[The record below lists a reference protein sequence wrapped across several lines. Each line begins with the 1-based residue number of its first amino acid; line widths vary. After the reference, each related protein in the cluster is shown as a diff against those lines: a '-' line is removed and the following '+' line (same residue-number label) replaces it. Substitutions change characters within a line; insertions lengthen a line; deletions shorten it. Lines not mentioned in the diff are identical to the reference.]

1 MNKKNIILLLLSLII
16 FSCLVYISYFAVKI
30 HHLSVIAEEDNR
42 LYTHHILVGVTDQDS
57 AFTKDFYSGV
67 QYMGSVF
74 DGAVEMLEA
83 PVAEDR
89 VLEKWLDYAKFVD
102 ADGVILFTMDETFK
116 PKPVLGLHDVEIP
129 VVVAG
134 ECNNSEN
141 KVCQVTS
148 DKKLLAKLAVQEI
161 EKNGW
166 EKPCAL
172 VRNSF
177 PSDEIYRILS
187 EMNTGY
193 RIPVHKLYSDDVLD
207 DEIRGLLVNLYK
219 NRQADVLLC
228 FTAEETNLAAQTIVE
243 QNLGD
248 RLSIISFYGNSK
260 TKDYLEKGIVQS
272 MIYIDAWEM
281 GIACAEELFYWKRS
295 GNPGKLRHITPKLA
309 EGGER

>member
-1 MNKKNIILLLLSLII
+1 
-16 FSCLVYISYFAVKI
+16 
-30 HHLSVIAEEDNR
+30 
-42 LYTHHILVGVTDQDS
+42 
-57 AFTKDFYSGV
+57 
-67 QYMGSVF
+67 MGSVF

-177 PSDEIYRILS
+177 PLYFFVLKKVLKTGELS
-187 EMNTGY
+187 EE
-193 RIPVHKLYSDDVLD
+193 IPKTIPKIQKLS
-207 DEIRGLLVNLYK
+207 RK
-219 NRQADVLLC
+219 
-228 FTAEETNLAAQTIVE
+228 QTVA
-243 QNLGD
+243 
-248 RLSIISFYGNSK
+248 K
-260 TKDYLEKGIVQS
+260 
-272 MIYIDAWEM
+272 
-281 GIACAEELFYWKRS
+281 
-295 GNPGKLRHITPKLA
+295 
-309 EGGER
+309 